1 MAKQQPRQHGR
12 KQHGRAE
19 QQRAF
24 AKMGAVRHALN
35 PEKNVARKRRAHR
48 RRAGKLSRRPLAKL
62 RQRKRQK
69 QQGGANHARAD
80 KACGGQFL
88 QRGFGNEPAAGGE

>member
-1 MAKQQPRQHGR
+1 MAKQQPRQQRR
-12 KQHGRAE
+12 KQHGGTE

-35 PEKNVARKRRAHR
+35 PEENVARKRCTHR
-48 RRAGKLSRRPLAKL
+48 RGAGKLPCRPLAKL
-62 RQRKRQK
+62 GQGKRQK

>member
-1 MAKQQPRQHGR
+1 
-12 KQHGRAE
+12 
-19 QQRAF
+19 
-24 AKMGAVRHALN
+24 MGAVRHALN

-69 QQGGANHARAD
+69 QQGGAYHARAD